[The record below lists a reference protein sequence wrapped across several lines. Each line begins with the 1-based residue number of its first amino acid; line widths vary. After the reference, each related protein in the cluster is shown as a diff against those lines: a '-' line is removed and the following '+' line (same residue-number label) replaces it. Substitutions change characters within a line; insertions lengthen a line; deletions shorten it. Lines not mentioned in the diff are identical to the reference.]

1 MAMPEF
7 QQEYLNTHS
16 HLGLLQRCSLL
27 NQAHPESPP
36 WTAYYLRTAY
46 RRLGI
51 KFKAVRIDRTKRRTD
66 QVDLIARDNE
76 YLQILQD
83 HLLLG
88 AQPNQLIMID
98 ECIFSAKT
106 F

>member
-1 MAMPEF
+1 M
-7 QQEYLNTHS
+7 
-16 HLGLLQRCSLL
+16 
-27 NQAHPESPP
+27 
-36 WTAYYLRTAY
+36 
-46 RRLGI
+46 
-51 KFKAVRIDRTKRRTD
+51 
-66 QVDLIARDNE
+66 DLIARDNE
-76 YLQILQD
+76 YLQIMQD